1 MADKLFTT
9 AQLDSAVD
17 GFAAAVTAMNYEE
30 KANLGDLAYLDNVSA
45 TEIDTTLSDL
55 LDEKVD
61 EQTLMDKIEEEVGKV
76 YKAAGNATLAT
87 IGALTAANEG
97 KVYNMTADFTT
108 TADFVEGAGNEYSA
122 GTDVAIIKVGT
133 AYKYNVLSSY
143 IDSSAFA
150 NATEFAEIKDK
161 VDDMEYATQDEITAI
176 INGLSL
182 DPPAPTPSP

>member
-17 GFAAAVTAMNYEE
+17 GFAAAVTAINYEE
-30 KANLGDLAYLDNVSA
+30 KANLGNLAYLDNVSA
-45 TEIDTTLSDL
+45 TEIDTALSDL

-76 YKAAGNATLAT
+76 YKAAGNATLTT

-108 TADFVEGAGNEYSA
+108 TADFVEGAGNSA

-150 NATEFAEIKDK
+150 GATEFAEIKDK
-161 VDDMEYATQDEITAI
+161 VDNMEYATQAEITAI